1 MLIKDGVLKM
11 GKDLFQLGS
20 ELDNIKD
27 EMKELRLKKI
37 DEAFD
42 KSMVILQKQ
51 LELDDIQVSRSKD
64 ILYHTLVRVV
74 EGINQDFD
82 KYLK

>member
-1 MLIKDGVLKM
+1 MSKN
-11 GKDLFQLGS
+11 LFQLGS

-37 DEAFD
+37 DEAFN
-42 KSMVILQKQ
+42 KSMAILQQQ
-51 LELDDIQVSRSKD
+51 LELDDIQISRSKD
-64 ILYHTLVRVV
+64 ILHHTLVRVI